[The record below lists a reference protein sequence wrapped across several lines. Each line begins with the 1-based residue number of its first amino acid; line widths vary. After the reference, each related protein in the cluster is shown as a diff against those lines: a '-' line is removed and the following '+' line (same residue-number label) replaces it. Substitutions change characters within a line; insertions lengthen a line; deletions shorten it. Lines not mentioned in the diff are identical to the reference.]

1 HGCRKMNGA
10 RSRKPEAPISH
21 RSKIEK
27 LKDFLEGKPLR
38 HPIHPML
45 VHFPIGLLLL
55 SFLIDL
61 ASLAF
66 PSVPNLVRGSFYA
79 MLLGLITSLVAAVPG
94 LVDYTDIRSD
104 HPGKRTATAHMIL
117 NFMVVVVY
125 GINLGVRSSSL
136 LDPKISMG
144 PFILSLVGVGLLS
157 ASGYLGGRLV
167 YDNGIAVGRHKRRT
181 PTPEDTIRVSV
192 ASATKE
198 GDVNFVPVPDA
209 ERLRN
214 QETLRVE
221 IDGQVMTIAKID
233 NQLFAFQEFCT
244 HRFGPLSEGG
254 FDGFNVQCPWHN
266 SCFDVRTGKV
276 TNGPAKVDLKTFR
289 IETRDGK
296 VGVLLTKDHDQKT

>member
-1 HGCRKMNGA
+1 MNGA

-66 PSVPNLVRGSFYA
+66 PSVPNLVRDSFYA
-79 MLLGLITSLVAAVPG
+79 MLLGLIMPLVAAVPG

-104 HPGKRTATAHMIL
+104 HPGKPTATAHMIL

-136 LDPKISMG
+136 LDPKISMA
-144 PFILSLVGVGLLS
+144 PWLLSLIVVGLVFPS
-157 ASGYLGGRLV
+157 ACVGGRLV
-167 YDNGIAVGRHKRRT
+167 YDQGIAVGRHKRHL
-181 PTPEDTIRVSV
+181 PTPRETI
-192 ASATKE
+192 
-198 GDVNFVPVPDA
+198 
-209 ERLRN
+209 
-214 QETLRVE
+214 
-221 IDGQVMTIAKID
+221 
-233 NQLFAFQEFCT
+233 
-244 HRFGPLSEGG
+244 PL
-254 FDGFNVQCPWHN
+254 
-266 SCFDVRTGKV
+266 T
-276 TNGPAKVDLKTFR
+276 
-289 IETRDGK
+289 
-296 VGVLLTKDHDQKT
+296 

>member
-1 HGCRKMNGA
+1 M
-10 RSRKPEAPISH
+10 
-21 RSKIEK
+21 
-27 LKDFLEGKPLR
+27 LKDFLEGKPLQ

-45 VHFPIGLLLL
+45 VHFPIGLFLL
-55 SFLIDL
+55 SFLLDL
-61 ASLAF
+61 ASLASS
-66 PSVPNLVRGSFYA
+66 SVPNLVRGSFYA

-167 YDNGIAVGRHKRRT
+167 YDDGIAVGRHKRRT

-244 HRFGPLSEGG
+244 HRFGPLSEGS

-276 TNGPAKVDLKTFR
+276 TNGPAKVDLKTFKM
-289 IETRDGK
+289 ETRDGK
-296 VGVLLTKDHDQKT
+296 VGVLLTKHS